1 MEISGEYYALAT
13 LPPAKYLSTQ
23 SIRVAGLV
31 TRLQSVCNDQAAYS
45 LCVVTRLQSVCYEVR
60 IVAEAV
66 DFSLL

>member
-45 LCVVTRLQSVCYEVR
+45 LCVVTRLHTVCV
-60 IVAEAV
+60 
-66 DFSLL
+66 